1 MSQAQDAMLGNLP
14 NGIVTTLASH
24 YVTNVMNADPETKLR
39 YGQNAPLGSRPS
51 RLVTCFVY
59 LTLAMDHSRVSFLY
73 APVDDKPKNSV
84 EGTRRVGS
92 VAPAARDSAGA
103 VIRDVVFVHKADM
116 LRRDWI
122 ADRNH
127 RSVAIDAAT
136 TRTLSWIRIDDGVV
150 NNLQVFGAAET
161 PARGIEAS

>member
-73 APVDDKPKNSV
+73 APVDDKPKNFV
-84 EGTRRVGS
+84 ETIS
-92 VAPAARDSAGA
+92 KT
-103 VIRDVVFVHKADM
+103 VF
-116 LRRDWI
+116 I
-122 ADRNH
+122 P
-127 RSVAIDAAT
+127 
-136 TRTLSWIRIDDGVV
+136 
-150 NNLQVFGAAET
+150 QQQ
-161 PARGIEAS
+161 

>member
-59 LTLAMDHSRVSFLY
+59 LTLTMDHSRVSFLY

-84 EGTRRVGS
+84 ETVQTVMSQNICCATFPVKSAAPSKRR
-92 VAPAARDSAGA
+92 ALDLAE
-103 VIRDVVFVHKADM
+103 IEIEK
-116 LRRDWI
+116 RRP
-122 ADRNH
+122 H
-127 RSVAIDAAT
+127 ERS
-136 TRTLSWIRIDDGVV
+136 
-150 NNLQVFGAAET
+150 
-161 PARGIEAS
+161 

>member
-59 LTLAMDHSRVSFLY
+59 LTLAMDRSRVSFLY
-73 APVDDKPKNSV
+73 APVDDKPKNSI
-84 EGTRRVGS
+84 ETIPL
-92 VAPAARDSAGA
+92 ATL
-103 VIRDVVFVHKADM
+103 VVNRF
-116 LRRDWI
+116 RPQ
-122 ADRNH
+122 
-127 RSVAIDAAT
+127 T
-136 TRTLSWIRIDDGVV
+136 TRVRFT
-150 NNLQVFGAAET
+150 
-161 PARGIEAS
+161 RGSYLTIQSAPQHVLRTVWQASIQAFQAS

>member
-73 APVDDKPKNSV
+73 APVDDKPKNSIETV
-84 EGTRRVGS
+84 STRT
-92 VAPAARDSAGA
+92 PAAILKGCR
-103 VIRDVVFVHKADM
+103 
-116 LRRDWI
+116 
-122 ADRNH
+122 
-127 RSVAIDAAT
+127 
-136 TRTLSWIRIDDGVV
+136 
-150 NNLQVFGAAET
+150 
-161 PARGIEAS
+161 

>member
-24 YVTNVMNADPETKLR
+24 YVTNVMNADPETKLG

-59 LTLAMDHSRVSFLY
+59 LTLTMDHSRVSFLY

-84 EGTRRVGS
+84 ETVSISHTCRRISFTSQTTTLGS
-92 VAPAARDSAGA
+92 ESASAGEA
-103 VIRDVVFVHKADM
+103 
-116 LRRDWI
+116 
-122 ADRNH
+122 
-127 RSVAIDAAT
+127 
-136 TRTLSWIRIDDGVV
+136 
-150 NNLQVFGAAET
+150 
-161 PARGIEAS
+161 EASSAGEQLAKE

>member
-24 YVTNVMNADPETKLR
+24 YVTNVMNADPETKLG

-84 EGTRRVGS
+84 ETVFKSPVVLPAGRHVRVRRASEKDLVRRH
-92 VAPAARDSAGA
+92 RDIGPS
-103 VIRDVVFVHKADM
+103 
-116 LRRDWI
+116 
-122 ADRNH
+122 
-127 RSVAIDAAT
+127 T
-136 TRTLSWIRIDDGVV
+136 
-150 NNLQVFGAAET
+150 
-161 PARGIEAS
+161 

>member
-24 YVTNVMNADPETKLR
+24 YVTNVMNADPETKLG

-84 EGTRRVGS
+84 ETIAINHACDGPITN
-92 VAPAARDSAGA
+92 PHPH
-103 VIRDVVFVHKADM
+103 VVF
-116 LRRDWI
+116 
-122 ADRNH
+122 DRQKIE
-127 RSVAIDAAT
+127 R
-136 TRTLSWIRIDDGVV
+136 LSY
-150 NNLQVFGAAET
+150 LE
-161 PARGIEAS
+161 